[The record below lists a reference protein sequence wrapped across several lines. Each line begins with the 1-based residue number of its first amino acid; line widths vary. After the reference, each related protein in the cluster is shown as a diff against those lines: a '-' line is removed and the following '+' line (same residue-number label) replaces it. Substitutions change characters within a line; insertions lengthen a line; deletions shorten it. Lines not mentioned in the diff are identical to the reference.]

1 MNVHFVINAIS
12 IFVMAC
18 VAEAYSV
25 RLLLLLRICLY
36 GSKDDV
42 DSSGQDDII
51 HEFLYVAPN
60 PMYLQASVYNV
71 RVVEYILLLSGMMV

>member
-1 MNVHFVINAIS
+1 MGYYFVNVHFVINAIS

-42 DSSGQDDII
+42 M
-51 HEFLYVAPN
+51 V
-60 PMYLQASVYNV
+60 SVQ
-71 RVVEYILLLSGMMV
+71 